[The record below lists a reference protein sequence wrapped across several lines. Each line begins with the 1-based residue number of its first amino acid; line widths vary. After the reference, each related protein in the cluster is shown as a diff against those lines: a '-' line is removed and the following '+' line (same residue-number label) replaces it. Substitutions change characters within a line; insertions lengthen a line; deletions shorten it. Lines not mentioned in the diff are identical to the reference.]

1 MAERPMVTTLLGAMA
16 RGDSGAQAQLYAIVY
31 DELRRIARGA
41 LRKSPGPVTIAPTT
55 LVHEAFLKL
64 AGDASRELAG
74 SHHFYSLLARAM
86 RQVILDAGRSSATP
100 RHGAG
105 LVRTSLSESL
115 PREGARIEDL
125 LAMDEAL
132 QRLESMDPELAEIV
146 ELHFFAGVSFVEIA
160 AMRGVTERTV
170 RRHWDAARAFLLDA
184 MPNSL

>member
-16 RGDSGAQAQLYAIVY
+16 RGEAGAQAELYAIVY

-41 LRKSPGPVTIAPTT
+41 LRKSPGPVTIEPTT

-64 AGDASRELAG
+64 AGDSARELAG

-105 LVRTSLSESL
+105 LVRTALSDTL
-115 PREGARIEDL
+115 PRAGARIEDL

-132 QRLESMDPELAEIV
+132 RRLESMDPELSELV

-184 MPNSL
+184 MPRSL

>member
-16 RGDSGAQAQLYAIVY
+16 RGESGARAELYAIVY
-31 DELRRIARGA
+31 HELRRIARGA
-41 LRKSPGPVTIAPTT
+41 LRKSPGPVTIEPTM

-64 AGDASRELAG
+64 AGDAARELEG

-86 RQVILDAGRSSATP
+86 RQIIIDAGRASATP

-105 LVRTSLSESL
+105 WARTALDEAL
-115 PREGARIEDL
+115 PQAGGRIEDL

-132 QRLESMDPELAEIV
+132 QRLEALDAELAELV

-170 RRHWDAARAFLLDA
+170 RRHWDTARAFLLDA
-184 MPNSL
+184 MPRGL